1 MNPDPFAPVDLD
13 TPFRFDHVLH
23 FLTSVAL
30 CVAVIVGLT
39 GAALVI
45 GGFTHRKRTRNGSQP
60 RMAPALANLGT
71 PFMAKIVQTLRFVR
85 LRAGHPS

>member
-1 MNPDPFAPVDLD
+1 M
-13 TPFRFDHVLH
+13 LH

-39 GAALVI
+39 GAALVYWRLHSPKTYEER
-45 GGFTHRKRTRNGSQP
+45 FRNPRT
-60 RMAPALANLGT
+60 APALATLGT

-85 LRAGHPS
+85 LRAGHPP